1 MAKPVLVVVD
11 DEDISLQALTRE
23 LESRY
28 GAHYQV
34 VAGSS
39 AEVALDR
46 LAELKAASADVPLV
60 LADQQLP
67 GMSGTQLLAR
77 VREIFPTAR
86 RGLLIAWRD
95 RATPAPFL
103 EAAALGQLEFYLNKP
118 AWSPD
123 EQFHRVITGSLE
135 EWWREQGGG
144 FEMVTVIGDDPSA
157 RVHEI
162 RDLLA
167 RNNVPFG
174 FYPSDSPEGRAALRR
189 LGVGHPAGPVLS
201 LYTGVVLVDPANAE
215 IAEALGQEVRPAGQ
229 VYDVVIVGAG
239 PAGLAAAVYAASEGL
254 STALLE
260 REAFGGQAGTS
271 SRIRNYLGFPSGV
284 SGGEL
289 AQRAYEQA
297 WVFGVHFVYGN
308 PATSLAKDRDLLVV
322 GLEDGSQ
329 VQARAVVI
337 ATGVSYRRLQ
347 VPELEALAGA
357 GVFYGAGTIEA
368 QAVAGKPAFVVGGGN
383 SAGQAA
389 LHLSKYAQ
397 QVTILVRSQSLAAS
411 MSDYLIRQIEAAPN
425 VDVRYRCEVAGGG
438 GSGHLEQLLLGN
450 RDSGET
456 ELVPAAGLFV
466 LIGAQPFTGWLPEA
480 IRRDQWG
487 FILTGPDTGR
497 DWPLQRAPFL
507 LETTTPGVF
516 AVGDVRHGSMKRV
529 ASAVGD
535 GSTAIRLI
543 HDYLS
548 LAPPVREGHK
558 SRLLEGGA
566 GRAQCRPGWRQRDGV
581 RRHRL
586 RRSLRLR
593 ARSARWPDLGPG
605 AGQGVTIRLTV
616 LSRAPGTAVL
626 ARASAPG
633 PAPAAVTCPTVHPTT
648 VMPAAQRSPSLPSP
662 ARPTQRSPVP
672 SSSR

>member
-11 DEDISLQALTRE
+11 DEDTSLRALTRE
-23 LESRY
+23 LGSRY

-34 VAGSS
+34 VSSSS
-39 AEVALDR
+39 AEVALAR
-46 LAELKAASADVPLV
+46 LAELKAAGADVPLV
-60 LADQQLP
+60 LADLQMP

-77 VREIFPTAR
+77 VRDIFPTAR
-86 RGLLIAWRD
+86 RGLLIAWGD
-95 RATPAPFL
+95 RAAPAPFL
-103 EAAALGQLEFYLNKP
+103 EAAALGWLEFYLPKP
-118 AWSPD
+118 TWSPD
-123 EQFHRVITGSLE
+123 EQFRRVITGSLE
-135 EWWREQGGG
+135 EWWRERGGQ
-144 FEMVTVIGDDPSA
+144 FEAVTVIADDPSA
-157 RVHEI
+157 RGHEI

-167 RNNVPFG
+167 RNNIPFG
-174 FYPSDSPEGRAALRR
+174 FYPSGSPEGQAALRR
-189 LGVGHPAGPVLS
+189 LGVDEPAGPVLS

-215 IAEALGQEVRPAGQ
+215 VAGALGLPARPAGQ

-271 SRIRNYLGFPSGV
+271 SRIRNYLGFPDGV
-284 SGGEL
+284 SGAEP

-297 WVFGVHFVYGN
+297 WVFGTHLVYGN
-308 PATSLAKDRDLLVV
+308 PATSLAKDQDLLVV

-329 VQARAVVI
+329 ARARAVVI
-337 ATGVSYRRLQ
+337 ASGVSYRRLQ
-347 VPELEALAGA
+347 VPELQGLAGA
-357 GVFYGAGTIEA
+357 GVFHGAGTIEA
-368 QAVAGKPAFVVGGGN
+368 QAIAGKPAFVVGGGN

-397 QVTILVRSQSLAAS
+397 QVTILVRSQTLAAS
-411 MSDYLIRQIEAAPN
+411 MSGYLIRQIQAAPN

-438 GSGHLEQLLLGN
+438 GSGHLEQLLRN

-480 IRRDQWG
+480 IRRDPWG
-487 FILTGPDTGR
+487 FILTGPDTGQH
-497 DWPLQRAPFL
+497 WPLQRAPFL

-543 HDYLS
+543 HDYLA
-548 LAPPVREGHK
+548 LAPAYAKVNE
-558 SRLLEGGA
+558 SRLQATE
-566 GRAQCRPGWRQRDGV
+566 RF
-581 RRHRL
+581 
-586 RRSLRLR
+586 
-593 ARSARWPDLGPG
+593 
-605 AGQGVTIRLTV
+605 
-616 LSRAPGTAVL
+616 GTSFETHERNAII
-626 ARASAPG
+626 G
-633 PAPAAVTCPTVHPTT
+633 
-648 VMPAAQRSPSLPSP
+648 
-662 ARPTQRSPVP
+662 
-672 SSSR
+672 